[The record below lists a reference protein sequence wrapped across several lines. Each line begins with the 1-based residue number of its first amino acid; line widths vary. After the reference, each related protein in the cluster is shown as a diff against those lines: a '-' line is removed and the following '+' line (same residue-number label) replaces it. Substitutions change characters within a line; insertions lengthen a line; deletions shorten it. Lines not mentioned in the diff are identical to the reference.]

1 MFIHEEG
8 FGEEEVVHELAE
20 GRVGPGLP
28 RGNHALGNRP
38 VSAVVPAKK

>member
-1 MFIHEEG
+1 MFVHEEG
-8 FGEEEVVHELAE
+8 FGEEEVVHELGE